1 MAGAE
6 VIMRAWNEW
15 GIQALVLLSL
25 TLQVSLLVLAE
36 FRRRVNSG
44 VLRFFIWSAYMM
56 ADGTA
61 IYVLGHMSV
70 TSSSPQ
76 HQLMAFW
83 APFLLLHLGGQD
95 SITAYAI
102 EDNRL
107 WLRHLQ
113 TLAVQVAAA
122 GYILYESSI
131 VGSHSLLRW
140 ATMLMFVAGVVKYG
154 ERVWALR
161 CADSSQMAKNYRTLQ
176 VSSRGFECSYYLDK
190 IISGPPW
197 DTETYLLMAHRM
209 LEVPRIWLKGPPQNS
224 LSQYP
229 FASDLS
235 GKDLYKVAEMQ
246 LSLMHDIFY
255 TKVEVIHSNLYGLC
269 IHMLPAMAT
278 TAAFL
283 LFQLVI
289 LGREGHGYDRL
300 DVAVTYVLL
309 VGAVIL
315 ETASLLRAMF
325 SSWTCPLLVRWSRHK
340 RGMEDNTVCN
350 NLGHTI
356 TSLRRLVRAAQW
368 RRRYWSCSMGQ
379 HNLLRLGVGST
390 TSRRSKMARWMGV
403 EDWWNTKAYSWS
415 IPVSECI
422 QELLVNQVLEREGTA
437 SSSISMVLDEQDQFP
452 IPSKGEE
459 EEEGSAS
466 HGSRPEA
473 DADDQLFDSKGRAE
487 LKRWGL
493 YEGGQT
499 LNGEERLTWSV
510 EERILVWHLATNI
523 YLTWWN
529 KKQQKQDKQQPMAK
543 AAEALSNYMM
553 FLLAARPYMLSPTAS
568 RDSYVEMAYALTPA
582 GGLRYDSAEQLASFL
597 RTYGDTPEYDA
608 RSRLRHRYGSNLDF
622 TTQLH
627 LQLVL
632 DTGCELGAKLIS
644 QDELQEAGADG
655 KLGLIAQVWV
665 EVLCHAGQQC
675 SAYSH
680 ARQLSNGGELI
691 TVAALLVEYVT
702 KRILTFPR

>member
-36 FRRRVNSG
+36 FRRCVNSG

-229 FASDLS
+229 FASNLS

-246 LSLMHDIFY
+246 LSLMHDIF
-255 TKVEVIHSNLYGLC
+255 
-269 IHMLPAMAT
+269 
-278 TAAFL
+278 
-283 LFQLVI
+283 
-289 LGREGHGYDRL
+289 
-300 DVAVTYVLL
+300 
-309 VGAVIL
+309 
-315 ETASLLRAMF
+315 
-325 SSWTCPLLVRWSRHK
+325 
-340 RGMEDNTVCN
+340 
-350 NLGHTI
+350 
-356 TSLRRLVRAAQW
+356 
-368 RRRYWSCSMGQ
+368 
-379 HNLLRLGVGST
+379 
-390 TSRRSKMARWMGV
+390 
-403 EDWWNTKAYSWS
+403 
-415 IPVSECI
+415 
-422 QELLVNQVLEREGTA
+422 
-437 SSSISMVLDEQDQFP
+437 
-452 IPSKGEE
+452 
-459 EEEGSAS
+459 
-466 HGSRPEA
+466 
-473 DADDQLFDSKGRAE
+473 
-487 LKRWGL
+487 
-493 YEGGQT
+493 
-499 LNGEERLTWSV
+499 
-510 EERILVWHLATNI
+510 
-523 YLTWWN
+523 
-529 KKQQKQDKQQPMAK
+529 
-543 AAEALSNYMM
+543 
-553 FLLAARPYMLSPTAS
+553 
-568 RDSYVEMAYALTPA
+568 
-582 GGLRYDSAEQLASFL
+582 
-597 RTYGDTPEYDA
+597 
-608 RSRLRHRYGSNLDF
+608 
-622 TTQLH
+622 
-627 LQLVL
+627 
-632 DTGCELGAKLIS
+632 
-644 QDELQEAGADG
+644 
-655 KLGLIAQVWV
+655 
-665 EVLCHAGQQC
+665 
-675 SAYSH
+675 
-680 ARQLSNGGELI
+680 
-691 TVAALLVEYVT
+691 
-702 KRILTFPR
+702 

>member
-6 VIMRAWNEW
+6 VLMRAWNEW
-15 GIQALVLLSL
+15 GIQALVLLSF

-36 FRRRVNSG
+36 FRRRVNSD
-44 VLRFFIWSAYMM
+44 VLRFFIWSAYML

-70 TSSSPQ
+70 TSRSTE

-140 ATMLMFVAGVVKYG
+140 ATMLMFIAGVVKYG

-161 CADSSQMAKNYRTLQ
+161 CADSTQMGKNYRTLQ
-176 VSSRGFECSYYLDK
+176 VSTIVSECSYYLDDK
-190 IISGPPW
+190 IISIPPW
-197 DTETYLLMAHRM
+197 DTEAYLLIAHRM
-209 LEVPRIWLKGPPQNS
+209 VEVPRNWLKGPPKPDLS
-224 LSQYP
+224 LYP

-235 GKDLYKVAEMQ
+235 GKDLYKVVEMQ

-278 TAAFL
+278 TATFL

-325 SSWTCPLLVRWSRHK
+325 SSWTCPLLVRWSRDK
-340 RGMEDNTVCN
+340 CGMDNNTVCN

-379 HNLLRLGVGST
+379 HNLLRLGVGSK
-390 TSRRSKMARWMGV
+390 TSQGSKMARWMGV
-403 EDWWNTKAYSWS
+403 EDWWNTKVYSWS
-415 IPVSECI
+415 IPVSEFI
-422 QELLVNQVLEREGTA
+422 QELLVNHVLERKGAA
-437 SSSISMVLDEQDQFP
+437 SSSISMVLDEQYQFP

-459 EEEGSAS
+459 EVVEEGSAS
-466 HGSRPEA
+466 QGSRQEAEA
-473 DADDQLFDSKGRAE
+473 DDENTNLLFDSKGRAE

-493 YEGGQT
+493 YKGG
-499 LNGEERLTWSV
+499 LTWSV

-529 KKQQKQDKQQPMAK
+529 KKQQKQANQLNK
-543 AAEALSNYMM
+543 AEAVEALSNYMM

-568 RDSYVEMAYALTPA
+568 RDSYVEMAYALTAA
-582 GGLRYDSAEQLASFL
+582 GGLRYNSAEELASFL
-597 RTYGDTPEYDA
+597 WTYGDTPGHDD
-608 RSRLRHRYGSNLDF
+608 RHNLRDRYGSNLDF
-622 TTQLH
+622 TTQDH

-632 DTGCELGAKLIS
+632 ETGCELGAKLIS
-644 QDELQEAGADG
+644 KEEDAVEGT
-655 KLGLIAQVWV
+655 LGLMAQVWV
-665 EVLCHAGQQC
+665 EILCHAGQQC

-680 ARQLSNGGELI
+680 ARQLSNGSELI
-691 TVAALLVEYVT
+691 TVAALLVEYAT
-702 KRILTFPR
+702 KRVLTFPN